1 MKIKYAP
8 LALAI
13 AGTLCAPA
21 WSAANNDS
29 GDVRYLI
36 KYKNDKYS
44 QMSSALSAE
53 GGKLKSRLNKH
64 RMVSADLSPA
74 ALKKL
79 RLRDDIEYIEIDP
92 RRHLMAESSP
102 YGISMVQADQVS
114 DAQTGSMTVCITDTG
129 YDLGHEDLP
138 SSGVTGDDNDGN
150 GNDSGNWFED
160 GHGHGTHVSGT
171 IAGIGNNGVGVVGVN
186 PSGNLNLHMV
196 KVFNSAGSWAYGSD
210 LAIAVD
216 QCIASGAKVI
226 SMSLGGSGSSSAEQA
241 AFDNASAAGVLSIA
255 AAGNS
260 GNSSLSYPA
269 SYDSVMSVAAV
280 DSNGDKAN
288 FSQFNSQVEIAAPG
302 VGVLSTLPGNTYAAW
317 DGTSMATPHVAGVAA
332 LVWSHYP
339 TCSNTEIRQALNKSA
354 EDRGAV
360 GRDTSY
366 GHGIVKARAMFDMLA
381 TGCDV
386 GPIDPPPPPPPPGE
400 LTKGVSVDNI
410 SATTGEDV
418 FYTMDVPT
426 GATDLSFSISGGTG
440 DADLYVRFG
449 SAPNATTYDCR
460 PYAAGNTETC
470 SFANP
475 NAGTYHV
482 MINAYSSYSGVSLIG
497 DYTDSSAPPPPPP
510 GNITLDVVQSTSGS
524 TGYANLYWDG
534 ATTSKVD
541 IYRNGSLHR
550 TTNNDGHYQNRI
562 RRANGSYT
570 YRVCDQDTNN
580 CSADVTVIF

>member
-1 MKIKYAP
+1 MKIKYTP
-8 LALAI
+8 IALAI
-13 AGTLCAPA
+13 MGAVSAPA
-21 WSAANNDS
+21 WAAANNDS
-29 GDVRYLI
+29 ADVRYLI
-36 KYKNDKYS
+36 KYKDKQYS
-44 QMSSALSAE
+44 QMSDAVSLE
-53 GGKLKSRLNKH
+53 GGKIRSRLNKH

-79 RLRDDIEYIEIDP
+79 QLRKDIEIEVDP
-92 RRHLMAESSP
+92 IRTLSAESSP
-102 YGISMVQADQVS
+102 YGISMVEANLVS
-114 DAQTGSMTVCITDTG
+114 DAQTSNMTVCITDTG
-129 YDLGHEDLP
+129 YSLGHEDLP
-138 SSGVTGDDNDGN
+138 SSGVTGDDNN
-150 GNDSGNWFED
+150 GAGADTGNWFED

-196 KVFNSAGSWAYGSD
+196 KVFNNAGSWGYGSD

-216 QCIASGAKVI
+216 QCIAAGANVI

-241 AFDNASAAGVLSIA
+241 AFDDAAAAGVLSIA

-280 DSNGDKAN
+280 DSSGNKAS

-339 TCSNTEIRQALNKSA
+339 SCTSAEIRQAINKSA
-354 EDRGAV
+354 EDRGSA

-366 GHGIVKARAMFDMLA
+366 GHGIVKAKAMYDMLA
-381 TGCDV
+381 SGCDV

-400 LTKGVSVDNI
+400 LTKGVSVDNL
-410 SATTGEDV
+410 SATTGDDT
-418 FYTMDVPT
+418 FYTMDVPA
-426 GATDLSFSISGGTG
+426 GATDLSFTMSGGSG

-449 SAPNATTYDCR
+449 SAPNASTYDCR
-460 PYAAGNTETC
+460 PYATGNNETC

-475 NAGTYHV
+475 SAGTYHV
-482 MINAYSSYSGVSLIG
+482 MINAYSSYSGVSLVG
-497 DYTDSSAPPPPPP
+497 DYTDGSTPPPPPP
-510 GNITLDVVQSTSGS
+510 ADITLDVVQSTSGS
-524 TGYANLYWDG
+524 TGYANLSWNG

-541 IYRNGSLHR
+541 IYRNGSLYKR
-550 TTNNDGHYQNRI
+550 TSNDGQYRDRI

-570 YRVCDQDTNN
+570 YKVCDENTDN
-580 CSADVTVIF
+580 CSANVTVTF

>member
-13 AGTLCAPA
+13 TGALCAPA

-29 GDVRYLI
+29 TDVRYLI
-36 KYKNDKYS
+36 KYKNNQYS

-64 RMVSADLSPA
+64 HMVSADLSPT

-79 RLRDDIEYIEIDP
+79 RLRDDIEYIELDP
-92 RRHLMAESSP
+92 RRILMAESSP

-114 DAQTGSMTVCITDTG
+114 DGQTGSMTVCITDTG

-138 SSGVTGDDNDGN
+138 STGVTGDDNDGN
-150 GNDSGNWFED
+150 GNNSGNWFED

-241 AFDNASAAGVLSIA
+241 AFDNAAAAGVLSIA

-339 TCSNTEIRQALNKSA
+339 SCTNTEIRQALNKSA
-354 EDRGAV
+354 EDRGAA

-366 GHGIVKARAMFDMLA
+366 GHGIVKAKVMFDMLA

-386 GPIDPPPPPPPPGE
+386 GPIDPPPPPPPPAE
-400 LTKGVSVDNI
+400 LTKGVSVDNL
-410 SATTGEDV
+410 SGTTGEDV
-418 FYTMDVPT
+418 FYTMTVPT
-426 GATDLSFSISGGTG
+426 GATDLSFSMSGGTG

-449 SAPNATTYDCR
+449 SAPDAVTYDCR
-460 PYAAGNTETC
+460 PYATGNNETC
-470 SFANP
+470 SFASP

-497 DYTDSSAPPPPPP
+497 DYTDGSAPPPPPP
-510 GNITLDVVQSTSGS
+510 ADITLNVVQSTSGS

-534 ATTSKVD
+534 TSTSKVD
-541 IYRNGSLHR
+541 IYRNGSLYR

-562 RRANGSYT
+562 RRASGSYT
-570 YRVCDQDTNN
+570 YTVCNQNTNN
-580 CSADVTVIF
+580 CSPDVTVTF